1 MNKLEKISLTLFLLV
16 ITLFVISLFLISK
29 KHEVKKELKI
39 ELEDDSKYID
49 ELLDAQFRKTL

>member
-16 ITLFVISLFLISK
+16 IVLFVISLFLISK
-29 KHEVKKELKI
+29 KHEVKQELKI

>member
-16 ITLFVISLFLISK
+16 IVLFVISLFLISK
-29 KHEVKKELKI
+29 KHEVKQELKI

-49 ELLDAQFRKTL
+49 ELLDAKFRKTL

>member
-16 ITLFVISLFLISK
+16 IVLFVISLFLISK